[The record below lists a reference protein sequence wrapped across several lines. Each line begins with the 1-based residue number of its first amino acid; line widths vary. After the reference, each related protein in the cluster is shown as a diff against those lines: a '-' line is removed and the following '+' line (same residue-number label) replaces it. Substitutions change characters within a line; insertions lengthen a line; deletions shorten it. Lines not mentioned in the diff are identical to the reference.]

1 MKICIIIIFAAVI
14 SVQHL
19 VAEQIR
25 SEDELSQVVSGQG
38 ALIYCEEPTYN
49 FGTVNRRRNESVTH
63 TFVIE
68 NRGDEPLIIK
78 RVERSCSCMK
88 SSLSKRPI
96 DPGERREMKVSYE
109 VRKMPPGLFSKV
121 VQIYST
127 SRGDT
132 GFTQFTITGR
142 SVNDDVPRRR

>member
-1 MKICIIIIFAAVI
+1 MIITTIMAVP
-14 SVQHL
+14 QL
-19 VAEQIR
+19 MAQR
-25 SEDELSQVVSGQG
+25 SESTG
-38 ALIYCEEPTYN
+38 ALIFCEEPTYN
-49 FGTVNRRRNESVTH
+49 FGSVDRRRNESITH

-88 SSLSKRPI
+88 ASLSKRPI
-96 DPGERREMKVSYE
+96 DPGERREMRVSYE
-109 VRKMPPGLFSKV
+109 VRKMPAGLFSKV

-142 SVNDDVPRRR
+142 SENVENSKIRKIANYEQNTTR

>member
-1 MKICIIIIFAAVI
+1 MKRYITLIFVALMATQQLAAEE
-14 SVQHL
+14 STQRHTEVQT
-19 VAEQIR
+19 
-25 SEDELSQVVSGQG
+25 QVQTQG
-38 ALIYCEEPTYN
+38 ALIYCKRLTHN
-49 FGTVNRRRNESVTH
+49 FGTVNRRGNESIFHIFT
-63 TFVIE
+63 IE

-88 SSLSKRPI
+88 ASLSKRPI
-96 DPGERREMKVSYE
+96 APGESREMKVSYE

-127 SRGDT
+127 SRSDT

-142 SVNDDVPRRR
+142 SVDTEPHRR